1 LETSSFLTW
10 LALGGAIHARLAYRV
25 PIRAGA
31 IFICVVFVLAFLT
44 YFGAPFYSQAAHKGV
59 I

>member
-1 LETSSFLTW
+1 
-10 LALGGAIHARLAYRV
+10 LALGGAIHARLTYRI
-25 PIRAGA
+25 PIRVGA
-31 IFICVVFVLAFLT
+31 VFICIVFVLAFLT